1 MCRFALAGGR
11 DNLPQIAFNVRDR
24 RVLPYDSA
32 QPVTLQSLRRFV
44 RRFLAGALED
54 AAERGAAAP
63 KRAARE
69 EVRVVL
75 AGVSGLC
82 DHGWVLCMHTA
93 NGGVRTVS

>member
-69 EVRVVL
+69 EVRVWCWQTCGPV
-75 AGVSGLC
+75 
-82 DHGWVLCMHTA
+82 
-93 NGGVRTVS
+93 